1 MTQKNT
7 VGGFFG
13 DSYIPKEY
21 VNNVVQNVYKDLPS
35 GTKLIANIGSAGF
48 KSASHDIDLFV
59 DADALMGNFKIDD
72 QKLARRTLQ
81 QFMTSH
87 GYKTRLSGRNVHI
100 EAPYNTDTGEHTVQ
114 VDLMVI
120 SDAAIVAEWHQ
131 HGLRGMYNDPKF
143 VGGHIFILIS
153 SIAKHLG
160 LKFDQFSAK
169 LIRRSDDVVIART
182 RDEVAKVLLHPN
194 ATANDLNSVAT
205 IINALANDPEKDG
218 KLAQA
223 KQDAINGTIVL
234 PESV

>member
-13 DSYIPKEY
+13 DTYIPKEY
-21 VNNVVQNVYKDLPS
+21 VNNVVQTVYNDLPS
-35 GTKLIANIGSAGF
+35 GTKLITNIGSAGF

-59 DADALMGNFKIDD
+59 DADTLMGNFKISDP
-72 QKLARRTLQ
+72 KLARQTLQ
-81 QFMTSH
+81 KFMDEH

-100 EAPYNTDTGEHTVQ
+100 EAPYTTDTGAHTVQ

-120 SDAAIVAEWHQ
+120 ADAAIVAEWHQ
-131 HGLRGMYNDPKF
+131 HGIRGMYNDPSF

-160 LKFDQFSAK
+160 LKFDQFAAK

-182 RDEVAKVLLHPN
+182 RDEVAKILLHPN
-194 ATANDLNSVAT
+194 AVANDLNSVAT

-223 KQDAINGTIVL
+223 KQDAIKGTIVL
-234 PESV
+234 PEII